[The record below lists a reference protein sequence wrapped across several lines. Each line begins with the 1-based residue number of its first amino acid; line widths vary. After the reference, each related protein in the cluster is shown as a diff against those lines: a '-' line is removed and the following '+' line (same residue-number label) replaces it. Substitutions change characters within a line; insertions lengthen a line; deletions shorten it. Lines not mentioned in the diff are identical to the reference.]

1 MVALDNGFAIL
12 KLVSKN
18 QRQAVLLDDVKPII
32 AAGVRLDVE
41 QMLMRQLAATLM
53 DQAQVVVLDRELNQS
68 WQASQRNLQIESVKP

>member
-1 MVALDNGFAIL
+1 FAIL